1 MDASQSKPA
10 PAGDLSLAPKDSQNI
25 AELEYEKESGGGMPV
40 TSAFASLPRLASI
53 RKFWRLFLFG
63 LGVSISGM

>member
-1 MDASQSKPA
+1 MDVSQNKAA
-10 PAGDLSLAPKDSQNI
+10 PAGDLSLAPKDSHNV
-25 AELEYEKESGGGMPV
+25 AELEYEKETGNGMPV
-40 TSAFASLPRLASI
+40 TSAFATLPRLASI